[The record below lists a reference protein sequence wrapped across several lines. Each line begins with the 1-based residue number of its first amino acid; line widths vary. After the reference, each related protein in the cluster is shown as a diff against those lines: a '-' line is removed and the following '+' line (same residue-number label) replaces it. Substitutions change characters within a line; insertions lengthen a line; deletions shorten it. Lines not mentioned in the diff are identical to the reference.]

1 MLAECL
7 KALAAQTLPRER
19 FEVIVCDDG
28 SEVPLVSALQDTLAT
43 LGDLRVTFV
52 RQHNSGPAA
61 ARNRGAEAAQGEYLA
76 FTDDD
81 CRPAPDWLEKLLQHF
96 TEKNNTLI
104 GGGMCAASTS
114 STYARA
120 TQRIMNFVYADQARS
135 GGMLLFSTSNLAMNA
150 RAFRDLDGFSPRFRL
165 AAGEDY
171 DLCARWYH
179 EGGELMYVPEA
190 LIVHDPPLTF
200 GGFLRQHFRY
210 GRGLLLM
217 RKRLRERGGA
227 VRPGKVPGSYHLRLI
242 LSPIR
247 WRPPF
252 GVGHALLIA
261 LAQFATIAGVIA
273 ELVSP
278 AGGARNAL
286 EPTKAP
292 GKYA

>member
-1 MLAECL
+1 VCL
-7 KALAAQTLPRER
+7 KALAAQTLSKER

-28 SEVPLVSALQDTLAT
+28 SEVPLASTLQNTLAT
-43 LGDLRVTFV
+43 LGNLRVSFV
-52 RQHNSGPAA
+52 SQQNAGPAA
-61 ARNRGAEAAQGEYLA
+61 ARNRAADAAQGKYLA

-81 CRPAPDWLEKLLQHF
+81 CRPATDWLDKLLQHF
-96 TEKNNTLI
+96 EGGNNALI

-114 STYARA
+114 SRYARA

-150 RAFRDLDGFSPRFRL
+150 QAFRDVGGFSTRFRL

-217 RKRLRERGGA
+217 RKRLKERGGA
-227 VRPGKVPGSYHLRLI
+227 VRPGQTPGSFHLRLI
-242 LSPIR
+242 VSPINA
-247 WRPPF
+247 RPPF
-252 GVGHALLIA
+252 GLGWALLIA
-261 LAQFATIAGVIA
+261 LAQFATVAGVVA
-273 ELVSP
+273 EVLFP
-278 AGGARNAL
+278 AAGTSAVV
-286 EPTKAP
+286 EPTKVP
-292 GKYA
+292 GEYA